1 MSKYIKALA
10 AIMLMTVVALTI
22 GCQSENNDPEVKVIT
37 CTPQD
42 ITSTSAI
49 CGGDAIVTG
58 TSLNEL
64 GVCWST
70 ESNPTVEGEHRST
83 TNWNEPFIC
92 TITDLEPGT
101 LYHVRA
107 YALCGSEYYY
117 GDDKNFT
124 TKEDNG
130 GGNGTN
136 YGQDFV
142 DLGLPSGTLWATCNL
157 GALAPE
163 EFGYYL
169 AWGEIFPKTTYYWN
183 NYKYCEASSGR
194 LTKYCSDSDFGFN
207 GYSDSLSV
215 LLPEDDAVR
224 VFGGSNWSIPTKEQW
239 QELIDNITAIGTTQN
254 GVKGCLFT
262 ASNGNSIF
270 LPAAG
275 NYTAYGFAGVG
286 QICVYWSSSLD
297 TGHPF
302 SSFGFGFQSQSIIGQ
317 QSRCSGVS
325 VRAVCAAMEN

>member
-107 YALCGSEYYY
+107 YALCAKYSPYV
-117 GDDKNFT
+117 
-124 TKEDNG
+124 TKD
-130 GGNGTN
+130 
-136 YGQDFV
+136 
-142 DLGLPSGTLWATCNL
+142 
-157 GALAPE
+157 
-163 EFGYYL
+163 
-169 AWGEIFPKTTYYWN
+169 
-183 NYKYCEASSGR
+183 
-194 LTKYCSDSDFGFN
+194 
-207 GYSDSLSV
+207 V
-215 LLPEDDAVR
+215 L
-224 VFGGSNWSIPTKEQW
+224 Q
-239 QELIDNITAIGTTQN
+239 
-254 GVKGCLFT
+254 
-262 ASNGNSIF
+262 
-270 LPAAG
+270 
-275 NYTAYGFAGVG
+275 
-286 QICVYWSSSLD
+286 
-297 TGHPF
+297 
-302 SSFGFGFQSQSIIGQ
+302 
-317 QSRCSGVS
+317 
-325 VRAVCAAMEN
+325 